1 MAQPAATPAAGV
13 AAAGCHLA
21 DSTDGKDLYAVAAD
35 QYISEFRFSIRHQM
49 ALKMETTAAM
59 PEASTGMAAAMA
71 VITNL
76 QMVVQYLKSTQI
88 IEDMIAAGVDLDAIY
103 TGSDRDLW
111 AHLRRDASLEERQ
124 RYWKSMVDPFFDLSN
139 GIVSVE
145 VRAFRPA
152 DAQLVAR
159 TALALCEKLLNDI
172 SVRTHAD
179 SLAYAEKA
187 VVEANAKM
195 RATQIEKAAYRNLHA
210 VLFPEMQATAESTTE
225 ATVQQALIDA
235 KTAYATQLAQGVAK
249 DTTQMNMLQHRIT
262 ALKSELQDLHGHLAR
277 TGAGEL
283 LASVLAEY
291 NQLQAFEQ
299 NAGKMYDRSL
309 TLLLD
314 ARNEASQQSVYRRL
328 CPARAAT
335 GTAVPYTLAADPGN
349 RPSLLRRLVLAAIDL
364 SWNPRSY

>member
-1 MAQPAATPAAGV
+1 MGSSTLMRETEISDYLPGVEAPAAPVTEIPRQITTDLT
-13 AAAGCHLA
+13 HLA
-21 DSTDGKDLYAVAAD
+21 WRSRQRHRRLVSLLLAVILPTALMAIYLYAVAAD

-71 VITNL
+71 VITNS

-249 DTTQMNMLQHRIT
+249 DTTQMNMLQHQ
-262 ALKSELQDLHGHLAR
+262 S
-277 TGAGEL
+277 
-283 LASVLAEY
+283 
-291 NQLQAFEQ
+291 QL
-299 NAGKMYDRSL
+299 
-309 TLLLD
+309 
-314 ARNEASQQSVYRRL
+314 
-328 CPARAAT
+328 
-335 GTAVPYTLAADPGN
+335 
-349 RPSLLRRLVLAAIDL
+349 
-364 SWNPRSY
+364 